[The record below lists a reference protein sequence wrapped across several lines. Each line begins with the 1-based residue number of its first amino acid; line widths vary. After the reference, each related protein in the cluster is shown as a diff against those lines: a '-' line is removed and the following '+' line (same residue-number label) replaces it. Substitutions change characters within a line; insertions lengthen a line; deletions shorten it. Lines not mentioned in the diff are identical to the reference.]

1 VGSFEEWG
9 FDTLERA
16 SSRHTRPHPAQSL
29 SGAPALKRVFAPS
42 RETGYVTQKF
52 RNIPAGFPVR
62 ISGLSGQKGADRMVM
77 GAKVFTATK
86 AKDREELGEVLTRW
100 IRDNPRAKILD
111 KIVTQSSDSE
121 FHCLSITIFYEIS
134 PQ

>member
-1 VGSFEEWG
+1 ML
-9 FDTLERA
+9 T
-16 SSRHTRPHPAQSL
+16 
-29 SGAPALKRVFAPS
+29 
-42 RETGYVTQKF
+42 
-52 RNIPAGFPVR
+52 
-62 ISGLSGQKGADRMVM
+62 

-121 FHCLSITIFYEIS
+121 FHCLSITVFYEM
-134 PQ
+134 PAQ

>member
-1 VGSFEEWG
+1 MNTVCNPNVS
-9 FDTLERA
+9 LEFQRA
-16 SSRHTRPHPAQSL
+16 GTATT
-29 SGAPALKRVFAPS
+29 GILKEYRDM
-42 RETGYVTQKF
+42 
-52 RNIPAGFPVR
+52 
-62 ISGLSGQKGADRMVM
+62 LM

-86 AKDREELGEVLTRW
+86 AKDREELGDVLTRW

-121 FHCLSITIFYEIS
+121 FHCLSITVFYEML